1 MLCGTETCDI
11 PSHKSI
17 ACCACTEQAT
27 LWLGGADTEKRTEG
41 AGFEVT
47 GGLRE
52 LRSNGAI
59 RGIIT

>member
-1 MLCGTETCDI
+1 MI
-11 PSHKSI
+11 PGHKSI

-27 LWLGGADTEKRTEG
+27 LWLGGPDTEKRTEG

>member
-1 MLCGTETCDI
+1 MI

-17 ACCACTEQAT
+17 ACCACTEQAA
-27 LWLGGADTEKRTEG
+27 LWLSEPDTEKRTEG
-41 AGFEVT
+41 AGFEVA